1 MMRKTYLLTFV
12 LAAFLWGCG
21 EAGVESDISKTSEID
36 FDIEAST
43 LNTVLGS
50 TVGQSFD
57 FANDEFSSYIS
68 DAEKFTLNRLEF
80 EITGLTGA
88 PATTLDMEIRIDF
101 SNNTA
106 SETDGDALLSVTNV
120 PVANT
125 TSPVLLFST
134 DASNPGIAN
143 NAVVVALEQ
152 AILNRSTVELEITSS
167 KNGAD
172 LSEDFKINLL
182 FDLTARVK
190 LD

>member
-1 MMRKTYLLTFV
+1 MRKICLLTLV
-12 LAAFLWGCG
+12 LTVFLWGCG

-36 FDIEAST
+36 FDINAAT
-43 LNTVLGS
+43 LNTALGS

-57 FANDEFSSYIS
+57 FADQEFASYIS

-88 PATTLDMEIRIDF
+88 PATTLDIEIRIDF
-101 SNNTA
+101 SNNTN
-106 SETDGDALLSVTNV
+106 SQTDGDALLVRADV

-125 TSPVLLFST
+125 TSPLLLFST

-143 NAVVVALEQ
+143 NAVVTALEQ

-172 LSEDFKINLL
+172 LTEDFTINLL
-182 FDLTARVK
+182 FDLTARVQ

>member
-1 MMRKTYLLTFV
+1 MRKTCLLTLLLTF
-12 LAAFLWGCG
+12 FLWGCG

-36 FDIEAST
+36 FNVEAAT
-43 LNTVLGS
+43 LNTALGS

-57 FANDEFSSYIS
+57 FANQEFASYVS

-80 EITGLTGA
+80 EIKDLTGA

-106 SETDGDALLSVTNV
+106 SKTDGDALLSVANV

-134 DASNPGIAN
+134 DSNNPGIAN
-143 NAVVVALEQ
+143 TSVVTALEQ
-152 AILNRSTVELEITSS
+152 AILNRSTVEVEITSS
-167 KNGAD
+167 KTGAD
-172 LSEDFKINLL
+172 VTEDFTINLL
-182 FDLTARVK
+182 FDLTARVQ

>member
-1 MMRKTYLLTFV
+1 MRKTCLLTLV
-12 LAAFLWGCG
+12 LTVFLWGCG

-43 LNTVLGS
+43 LNTALGS

-57 FANDEFSSYIS
+57 FANQEFASYVS

-80 EITGLTGA
+80 EIKDLTGA
-88 PATTLDMEIRIDF
+88 PAATLDMEIRIDF

-106 SETDGDALLSVTNV
+106 SKTDGDALLSVTNV

-143 NAVVVALEQ
+143 SSVVTALEQ

-167 KNGAD
+167 KTGAD
-172 LSEDFKINLL
+172 LTQDFTINLL
-182 FDLTARVK
+182 FDLTARVQ

>member
-1 MMRKTYLLTFV
+1 MRKTCLLTLV
-12 LAAFLWGCG
+12 LTVFLWGCG

-36 FDIEAST
+36 FDINAST
-43 LNTVLGS
+43 LNTALGS

-57 FANDEFSSYIS
+57 FADQEFASYIS

-101 SNNTA
+101 SNNT
-106 SETDGDALLSVTNV
+106 SSQTDGDALLSVANV

-134 DASNPGIAN
+134 DATDLGITN
-143 NAVVVALEQ
+143 TAVVTALEA

-167 KNGAD
+167 KTGAD
-172 LSEDFKINLL
+172 LTENFKINLL
-182 FDLTARVK
+182 FDLTARVQ

>member
-1 MMRKTYLLTFV
+1 MLLTV
-12 LAAFLWGCG
+12 LVWGCG

-50 TVGQSFD
+50 TVSQSFD
-57 FANDEFSSYIS
+57 FALEDFDSYVS
-68 DAEKFTLNRLEF
+68 DAEKFTLNSLEF

-88 PATTLDMEIRIDF
+88 PASTLDMEIRIDF
-101 SNNTA
+101 SNNVA
-106 SETDGDALLSVTNV
+106 SKTDGDVLLSVANV
-120 PVANT
+120 PITNT
-125 TSPVLLFST
+125 TSPVLLYST

-143 NAVVVALEQ
+143 GTIVAALEQ

-182 FDLTARVK
+182 FDLTARIK

>member
-1 MMRKTYLLTFV
+1 MLLTV
-12 LAAFLWGCG
+12 LLLGCG

-57 FANDEFSSYIS
+57 FADQDFASYVS
-68 DAEKFTLNRLEF
+68 DAERFTLNTLEF
-80 EITGLTGA
+80 EITGLTGT
-88 PATTLDMEIRIDF
+88 PASTLDMEIRIDF
-101 SNNTA
+101 SNNVA
-106 SETDGDALLSVTNV
+106 SKTDGDALLSVTSV

-125 TSPVLLFST
+125 TSPVLLYST

-143 NAVVVALEQ
+143 ATVVAALEQ

-182 FDLTARVK
+182 FDLTARIQ